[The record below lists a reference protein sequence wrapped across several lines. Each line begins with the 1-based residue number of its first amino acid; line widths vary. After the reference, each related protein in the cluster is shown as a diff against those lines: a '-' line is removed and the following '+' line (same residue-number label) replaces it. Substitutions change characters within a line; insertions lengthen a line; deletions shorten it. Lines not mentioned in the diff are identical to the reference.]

1 MVLEKFY
8 YICGMKR
15 LLTIILAIFVISVA
29 NAQSEKSIIID
40 QNSFCAVQSDALTGV
55 NVDPIGVD
63 SSRRPCA
70 RIKVKINRMTREEID
85 QIEVKI
91 VTNNE
96 LRKCKTADYDNG
108 LIIEMTAKPSTRFY
122 FNHPDFGESNEVT
135 LNLDPSKEY
144 YMEASLN
151 QTYSIVINTNVD
163 GADIY
168 LDGVMRGRTDA
179 SCSLT
184 VREVLVGQ
192 HTLKVVYGGIE
203 HEQKI
208 EVNGSN
214 ISFRQVVDV
223 AGAKP
228 QYVVFSVEPK
238 NAVVVIDNQQY
249 VPEDGAVLTVLAN
262 GTYSYT
268 VTARGYHTQ
277 SGTFTVAGTK
287 VERTV
292 KLKSDA
298 ATVTLTAADGAD
310 IYVNG
315 KRVGSGKWT
324 GELISGTYIFE
335 ARKSGCNT
343 TSISQTITST
353 TAVQSYELTACTPIY
368 GGVEIVSTPLMADI
382 TIDGKGVGRTP
393 LQLDN
398 LLVGEHTIK
407 ISKQGYKEFV
417 QKITISEGKTEKISA
432 TLTKVEAPAATQ
444 PTTTATA
451 AKPTVKDFGNIEM
464 VFVEGG
470 TFSMGSRA
478 SDAYGVETPAHDV
491 TLSSFYIGKYEV
503 TQGQWRAVMGSNPKK
518 YTGDNMPVKQISWD
532 DAQAFIKKLNALTGK
547 NYRLPTEAEWEYA
560 GCGGN
565 KSKGYRYSGSNVLK
579 DVAWYGANTIECQN
593 VGKKQ
598 PNELGIYDM
607 SGNVWEWCQDWYS
620 NYSSSPQTNPKG
632 PSAGKVRVLRGGSY
646 YRGSEHDCRLAAR
659 ISSPP
664 YFSSYEYGF
673 RLACDV
679 E

>member
-1 MVLEKFY
+1 
-8 YICGMKR
+8 MKR
-15 LLTIILAIFVISVA
+15 LLTILIAIFAVSVA
-29 NAQSEKSIIID
+29 NAQSDKSIIID

-55 NVDPIGVD
+55 NVDPIGMD

-151 QTYSIVINTNVD
+151 QTFSIVVNSNVE
-163 GADIY
+163 GANVY
-168 LDGVMRGRTDA
+168 LDNTYKGQTSSNMSCTISDVMIGN
-179 SCSLT
+179 
-184 VREVLVGQ
+184 
-192 HTLKVVYGGIE
+192 HTLKVVYGGVSS
-203 HEQKI
+203 EQNI
-208 EVNGSN
+208 DVNKSS
-214 ISFRQVVDV
+214 ISFRQNVDV

-353 TAVQSYELTACTPIY
+353 PAVQSYELPACTPIY
-368 GGVEIVSTPLMADI
+368 GGVDIVSTPLMADI
-382 TIDGKGVGRTP
+382 TIDGKSVGRTP

-398 LLVGEHTIK
+398 LLVGEHTVK
-407 ISKQGYKEFV
+407 ISKQGYKEFT
-417 QKITISEGKTEKISA
+417 QKLTISEGKTEKLSA
-432 TLTKVEAPAATQ
+432 TLTKQ
-444 PTTTATA
+444 PTT
-451 AKPTVKDFGNIEM
+451 KDFGNIEM

-470 TFSMGSRA
+470 TFTMGA
-478 SDAYGVETPAHDV
+478 TAEQESDAYDFESPTHSV
-491 TLSSFYIGKYEV
+491 TLSSYYIGKYEV
-503 TQGQWRAVMGSNPKK
+503 TQAQWRAVMGSNPSCF
-518 YTGDNMPVKQISWD
+518 TGDNLPVEQVSWND
-532 DAQAFIKKLNALTGK
+532 IQEFITKLNQQTGK
-547 NYRLPTEAEWEYA
+547 TFRLPTEAEWEYA
-560 GCGGN
+560 ARGGN
-565 KSKGYRYSGSNVLK
+565 KSKGYKYSGSNTIG
-579 DVAWYGANTIECQN
+579 DVAWYGNNSSNTTHP
-593 VGKKQ
+593 VGQKA

-607 SGNVWEWCQDWYS
+607 SGNVWEWCQDWYGS
-620 NYSSSPQTNPKG
+620 YSADSQTNPTG
-632 PSAGKVRVLRGGSY
+632 PSRGSTRVLRGGSW
-646 YRGSEHDCRLAAR
+646 GSNARNCRVSIRNILN
-659 ISSPP
+659 PD
-664 YFSSYEYGF
+664 YGYDNNGF
-673 RLACDV
+673 RLVCSS

>member
-1 MVLEKFY
+1 
-8 YICGMKR
+8 MKK
-15 LLTIILAIFVISVA
+15 LLTLLFAIFVISVA

-55 NVDPIGVD
+55 NVDLIGMD

-85 QIEVKI
+85 RIEVKI

-135 LNLDPSKEY
+135 LNLDPNKEY

-168 LDGVMRGRTDA
+168 LDGAMRGRTDA

-214 ISFRQVVDV
+214 ISFRQTVDV

-249 VPEDGAVLTVLAN
+249 VPEEGTVLAVLAN

-268 VTARGYHTQ
+268 VTARGYHPQ
-277 SGTFTVAGTK
+277 SGTFTVAGAK
-287 VERTV
+287 VERSV

-298 ATVTLTAADGAD
+298 ATVTLTTTDGAE

-315 KRVGSGKWT
+315 KRVSSGKWT

-335 ARKSGCNT
+335 ARKSGYNT
-343 TSISQTITST
+343 TSISQVITST
-353 TAVQSYELTACTPIY
+353 PAVQSYELPACTPIY
-368 GGVEIVSTPLMADI
+368 GGVDIVSTPLMADI
-382 TIDGKGVGRTP
+382 TVDGKGVGRTP

-407 ISKQGYKEFV
+407 ISKQGYKDFA
-417 QKITISEGKTEKISA
+417 QKITISDGKTEKISA
-432 TLTKVEAPAATQ
+432 TLTKVEAPVATQ
-444 PTTTATA
+444 PTTAATA
-451 AKPTVKDFGNIEM
+451 AKTTTKDFGNIEM
-464 VFVEGG
+464 IFVEGG

-518 YTGDNMPVKQISWD
+518 YTGDNMPVKQVSWD

-579 DVAWYGANTIECQN
+579 DVAWYGANTTAIQN
-593 VGKKQ
+593 VGKKR

-607 SGNVWEWCQDWYS
+607 SGNVWEWCQDWFS
-620 NYSSSPQTNPKG
+620 QYSSSAQTNPKG
-632 PSAGKVRVLRGGSY
+632 PSTGKVRVLRGGSY
-646 YRGSEHDCRLAAR
+646 HRGSEHDCRLAAR

-673 RLACDV
+673 RLACDA

>member
-1 MVLEKFY
+1 
-8 YICGMKR
+8 MKQ
-15 LLTIILAIFVISVA
+15 LLTLLASVFLISVA
-29 NAQSEKSIIID
+29 SAQSEKSIIID

-55 NVDPIGVD
+55 NIDPVSMD

-108 LIIEMTAKPSTRFY
+108 LIIEMTAKSSTRFY
-122 FNHPDFGESNEVT
+122 FNHPEFGESNEVT

-151 QTYSIVINTNVD
+151 QSFSIVINSNVE
-163 GADIY
+163 GAEIY
-168 LDGVMRGRTDA
+168 LDNIYKGQTGNNMSCTISDVMIGN
-179 SCSLT
+179 
-184 VREVLVGQ
+184 
-192 HTLKVVYGGIE
+192 HTLKVVYGGISS
-203 HEQKI
+203 EQTI
-208 EVNGSN
+208 DVNKSN
-214 ISFRQVVDV
+214 ISFRQNVDV

-228 QYVVFSVEPK
+228 QYVLFSVEPR

-249 VPEDGAVLTVLAN
+249 VPEDGVVLAVLAN
-262 GTYSYT
+262 GTYGYS
-268 VTARGYHTQ
+268 VTARGYHSQ
-277 SGTFTVAGTK
+277 SGTFTVAGAK
-287 VERTV
+287 VERIV
-292 KLKSDA
+292 KLTSDA
-298 ATVTLTAADGAD
+298 ATVTLTTADGAD

-335 ARKSGCNT
+335 ARKAGHTT
-343 TSISQTITST
+343 TSISQTITS
-353 TAVQSYELTACTPIY
+353 AQAAQSYALPACTPIC
-368 GGVEIVSTPLMADI
+368 GGVDIVSNPLMADI
-382 TIDGKGVGRTP
+382 TIDGKSVGRTP

-398 LLVGEHTIK
+398 LLVGEHTVK
-407 ISKQGYKEFV
+407 ITKQGYKEFV
-417 QKITISEGKTEKISA
+417 QKITISEGATAKLSA
-432 TLTKVEAPAATQ
+432 TLTQIATHA
-444 PTTTATA
+444 TTATTTTSA
-451 AKPTVKDFGNIEM
+451 TIAKPTIKEIGNIEM
-464 VFVEGG
+464 IFVEGG

-478 SDAYGVETPAHDV
+478 SDAYAAEKPAHDV

-518 YTGDNMPVKQISWD
+518 YTGDNMPVKQVSWD

-632 PSAGKVRVLRGGSY
+632 PSTGKVRVLRGGSY
-646 YRGSEHDCRLAAR
+646 HRGSEHDCRLAAR

>member
-1 MVLEKFY
+1 
-8 YICGMKR
+8 MKR
-15 LLTIILAIFVISVA
+15 LLTLLIAIFAVSVA
-29 NAQSEKSIIID
+29 NAQSDKSIIID

-85 QIEVKI
+85 QIEIKI

-168 LDGVMRGRTDA
+168 LDGAMRGRTDA

-203 HEQKI
+203 HEQNI

-214 ISFRQVVDV
+214 ISFRQNVDV

-277 SGTFTVAGTK
+277 SGTFTVAGAK
-287 VERTV
+287 VERSV
-292 KLKSDA
+292 KLQSDA
-298 ATVTLTAADGAD
+298 ATVTLTTTDGAE

-343 TSISQTITST
+343 TSISQVITST
-353 TAVQSYELTACTPIY
+353 TAVQSYELPACTPIY
-368 GGVEIVSTPLMADI
+368 GGVDIVSTPLMADI

-417 QKITISEGKTEKISA
+417 QKITISDGKTEKISA

-444 PTTTATA
+444 PTTAATA

-464 VFVEGG
+464 IFVEGG

-620 NYSSSPQTNPKG
+620 NYTSSPQTNPKG
-632 PSAGKVRVLRGGSY
+632 PSTGKVRVLRGGSY
-646 YRGSEHDCRLAAR
+646 HRGSEHDCRLAAR

-673 RLACDV
+673 RLACDA

>member
-1 MVLEKFY
+1 
-8 YICGMKR
+8 MKK
-15 LLTIILAIFVISVA
+15 LLTLLFAIFAIVTAS
-29 NAQSEKSIIID
+29 AQSEKSIIID
-40 QNSFCAVQSDALTGV
+40 QKSFCAVQSDALTGV
-55 NVDPIGVD
+55 NIDPIGVD

-85 QIEVKI
+85 QIEIKI

-151 QTYSIVINTNVD
+151 QTFSIVVNSNVE
-163 GADIY
+163 GANVY
-168 LDGVMRGRTDA
+168 LDNTYKGQTSSNMSCTISDVMIGN
-179 SCSLT
+179 
-184 VREVLVGQ
+184 
-192 HTLKVVYGGIE
+192 HTLKVVYGGVSS
-203 HEQKI
+203 EQNI
-208 EVNGSN
+208 DVNKSS
-214 ISFRQVVDV
+214 ISFRQNVDV

-238 NAVVVIDNQQY
+238 NAVVEIDNQQY

-335 ARKSGCNT
+335 ARKLGYNT

-353 TAVQSYELTACTPIY
+353 PAVQSYELDACTPIY
-368 GGVEIVSTPLMADI
+368 GGVDIVSTPIMADI
-382 TIDGKGVGRTP
+382 TIDGKSVGRTP

-398 LLVGEHTIK
+398 LLVGEHTVK
-407 ISKQGYKEFV
+407 ISKQGYKEFT
-417 QKITISEGKTEKISA
+417 QKITISEGKTEKLSA

-464 VFVEGG
+464 IFVEGG

-478 SDAYGVETPAHDV
+478 SDAYDNESPTHSV
-491 TLSSFYIGKYEV
+491 TLSSYYIGKYEV
-503 TQGQWRAVMGSNPKK
+503 TQAQWRAVMGSNPS
-518 YTGDNMPVKQISWD
+518 YFTGDNLPVEQVSWKD
-532 DAQAFIKKLNALTGK
+532 IQAFIKKLNAQTGK

-560 GCGGN
+560 ARGGN
-565 KSKGYRYSGSNVLK
+565 QSKGYKYSGSNTID
-579 DVAWYGANTIECQN
+579 DVAWYDNNSSSTTHP
-593 VGKKQ
+593 VGEKA

-607 SGNVWEWCQDWYS
+607 SGNVYEWCQDWFDSYS
-620 NYSSSPQTNPKG
+620 ADSQTNPTG
-632 PSAGKVRVLRGGSY
+632 PSSGSNRVLRGGSWNSSAGCCRVS
-646 YRGSEHDCRLAAR
+646 YRNHNFPVSWSNR
-659 ISSPP
+659 
-664 YFSSYEYGF
+664 YGF
-673 RLACDV
+673 RLVCSS